1 MRRDFKLRRHW
12 PLFGAFVRGIGPFL
26 RYKWPIIALCIF
38 YFYLAFHALSGN
50 QGLMRWVD
58 YESNI
63 ARNTAALSQ
72 LQSERTALQARA
84 DSLAAEQLNI
94 DVLDMEARRILF
106 NSHPNEYTIWLDQT
120 P

>member
-1 MRRDFKLRRHW
+1 MTRDFMLRRHW
-12 PLFGAFVRGIGPFL
+12 PAIGAFVRGIGPFM
-26 RYKWPIIALCIF
+26 RYKWPIMALCVF

-58 YESNI
+58 YEANI
-63 ARNTAALSQ
+63 TRNTANLERLQ
-72 LQSERTALQARA
+72 LERIALQVRA
-84 DSLAAEQLNI
+84 DSLAAEHLDV

-106 NSHPNEYTIWLDQT
+106 NSHPNEFTIWLDQT